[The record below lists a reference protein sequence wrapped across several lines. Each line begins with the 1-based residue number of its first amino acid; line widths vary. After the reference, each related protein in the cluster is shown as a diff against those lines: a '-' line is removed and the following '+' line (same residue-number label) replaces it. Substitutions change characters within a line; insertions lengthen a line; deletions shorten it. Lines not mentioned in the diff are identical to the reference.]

1 MSTLSSIITLIN
13 LIVTWRFLK
22 GRGARYQ
29 KEFFPILL
37 TCIILS
43 IRLLILV
50 SPILTAGLLML
61 IADRH
66 FSTSFFTVRAGGDV
80 LLFQHLFWF
89 FGHPEV
95 YILIMPAFG
104 ITSTIIPYYV
114 RKPLGSKM
122 HMIYAMHSIAAMGMV
137 V

>member
-1 MSTLSSIITLIN
+1 M
-13 LIVTWRFLK
+13 
-22 GRGARYQ
+22 
-29 KEFFPILL
+29 
-37 TCIILS
+37 
-43 IRLLILV
+43 V
-50 SPILTAGLLML
+50 SPILNAGLIMLM
-61 IADRH
+61 ADRH
-66 FSTSFFTVRAGGDV
+66 FATAFFTVRAGGDL

-104 ITSTIIPYYV
+104 IASTLIPYYV

-122 HMIYAMHSIAAMGMV
+122 HMVYAMHAIASMGFV